1 MRKSDTFLR
10 GKVWGHITKS
20 CFVRYMLLCE
30 YLYMCV
36 CNCWYVK
43 KAKVSIAQ
51 TDRAHTH
58 KPNFTQRNM
67 YTNKKM
73 RTETLFCNMKAAII
87 NGISL
92 LSFYP
97 VLWSNGSVL
106 GCKANLG
113 QTKLVLH
120 CIYFYS
126 CTDLLKMVYFK
137 TIYLEIYFDKISFCE
152 FL

>member
-1 MRKSDTFLR
+1 MRKSDTFLG

-43 KAKVSIAQ
+43 KQKFPLHRQIE
-51 TDRAHTH
+51 HTH
-58 KPNFTQRNM
+58 TNPILQRETCTV

-92 LSFYP
+92 PSFYP
-97 VLWSNGSVL
+97 VFWSNGSVL
-106 GCKANLG
+106 GCKVNLG

-120 CIYFYS
+120 Y
-126 CTDLLKMVYFK
+126 V
-137 TIYLEIYFDKISFCE
+137 
-152 FL
+152 FLQLH